1 MKWGLALGSLAVTYL
16 LLEFVGFRFFLPYL
30 PLKLHVYLPKGIGIL
45 AQPSKRSMIPREYI
59 ALVGDSYARGYG
71 EWFPGSNP
79 GRNQGFHSA
88 NLIYRATGRDVVTF
102 GAPGAGSLTGLVSA
116 PIGQFR
122 YINASWPHSLTPPGV
137 ILVYFYSGNDFNNNL
152 RDLKLRFHPNFP
164 GKEVKDREVFRDF
177 LTTVVLGRDAVWADA
192 ERSLSFTARLFFL
205 RTLDA
210 VWADAER
217 SLRQFFLRTPGRIE
231 RGDPTT
237 SWPRHR
243 VISGVN
249 RVIVGGNS
257 IALPDRLQSPGL
269 ELGDE
274 EISLGAWVFEEALRY
289 LQGYFSSSSVRVIY
303 IPSPLECYN
312 ITSSEVDI
320 ETYEGRRARYRVE
333 DLEYHRRL
341 AVGAIQ
347 KATERNG
354 LVFLDATPYLKR
366 AAQSELIHGP
376 KDWWH
381 FNRAGY
387 EALVRAV
394 LTVL

>member
-1 MKWGLALGSLAVTYL
+1 MLVSVVLTYL
-16 LLEFVGFRFFLPYL
+16 FVEFVGFHFLLPHL
-30 PLKLHVYLPKGIGIL
+30 PLKLHGYVPKGIRAL

-71 EWFPGSNP
+71 DWLLDSNP
-79 GRNQGFHSA
+79 GGNPGFHSA
-88 NLIYRATGRDVVTF
+88 NLIYQATGRDVVTF

-122 YINASWPHSLTPPGV
+122 YINASWPNSLTPPRV

-164 GKEVKDREVFRDF
+164 GKEVRDREVFRDF

-192 ERSLSFTARLFFL
+192 ERGLSFTARLFFL
-205 RTLDA
+205 RTLG
-210 VWADAER
+210 
-217 SLRQFFLRTPGRIE
+217 SIG
-231 RGDPTT
+231 RGDATT
-237 SWPRHR
+237 AAPRR
-243 VISGVN
+243 LVTSGIN
-249 RVIVGGNS
+249 QAIVGGKS
-257 IALPDRLQSPGL
+257 IVLPDRLQSPGL

-289 LQGYFSSSSVRVIY
+289 LREYFANSSVRVIY
-303 IPSPLECYN
+303 IPSPLECYH

-320 ETYEGRRARYRVE
+320 EAYEGRRARYQVE
-333 DLEYHRRL
+333 ELEYHRRL
-341 AVGAIQ
+341 AVGSIQ

-376 KDWWH
+376 KDWKH

-387 EALVRAV
+387 EALARAV